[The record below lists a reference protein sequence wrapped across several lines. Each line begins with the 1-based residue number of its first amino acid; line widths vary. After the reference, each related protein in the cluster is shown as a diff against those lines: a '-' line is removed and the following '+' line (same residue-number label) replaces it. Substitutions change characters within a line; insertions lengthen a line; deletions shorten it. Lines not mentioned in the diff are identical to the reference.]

1 MISISF
7 NHLVAIVC
15 IIGILACVGF
25 LIYDHF
31 KANKRR
37 RKPVK
42 ISFKNTK
49 PPRSRKRKK

>member
-15 IIGILACVGF
+15 IITALICVGG
-25 LIYDHF
+25 LIYDHL
-31 KANKRR
+31 KVKRR

-49 PPRSRKRKK
+49 LPRSKKRK